1 MMFRSSGDDGGASY
15 GASTGD
21 TTMTTT
27 STKNEVAKVANNTPK
42 HGAAIDAVL
51 DAKAVV
57 KAGPLALIQK
67 HADRFNRLID
77 DLNSAKSDD
86 SVRGI
91 NLAFWRDT
99 PEGQKSGERYAS
111 LKALGRGISPTQKK
125 EKETLKALENEVNM
139 LLIATCETQSAIG
152 ALQDA
157 GFDVAIRGVSG
168 TKHLN
173 AWIKGPKDDDAAP
186 FGVTALRKLVTVDV
200 SAFGSYADLQ
210 SASVGARKG
219 KAGKQAGAENGV
231 ERAKLADVAEGV
243 ESAIA
248 GLAFTKDGGLSV
260 KARQKLAMLWAHLD
274 SVIPDDVKQEA
285 RKAFDA
291 EGDDSNEAQQLLA
304 TVAGAA

>member
-1 MMFRSSGDDGGASY
+1 
-15 GASTGD
+15 
-21 TTMTTT
+21 MTNIN
-27 STKNEVAKVANNTPK
+27 TKNEVAKVANNAPK

-67 HADRFNRLID
+67 HADRFKHLIEE
-77 DLNSAKSDD
+77 LNNAKSDD

-91 NLAFWRDT
+91 NLQFWRDT
-99 PEGQKSGERYAS
+99 PEGQKAAERYAS

-152 ALQDA
+152 ALKDA

-173 AWIKGPKDDDAAP
+173 AWVKGPSDDDAAP
-186 FGVTALRKLVTVDV
+186 FGVTTLRKLATADV
-200 SAFGSYADLQ
+200 SKFKSYADLQ
-210 SASVGARKG
+210 SAAAGARKD
-219 KAGKQAGAENGV
+219 KAGKSAGAENGV
-231 ERAKLADVAEGV
+231 DRSKLADVAEGV

-248 GLAFTKDGGLSV
+248 GLSFEKDGGLSV
-260 KARQKLAMLWAHLD
+260 KAREKLALLWAHLD
-274 SVIPDDVKQEA
+274 AIIPSDVKQSA

-291 EGDDSNEAQQLLA
+291 EGDDSQDAARLLA
-304 TVAGAA
+304 NVAGVA

>member
-1 MMFRSSGDDGGASY
+1 MTASN
-15 GASTGD
+15 SQNT
-21 TTMTTT
+21 
-27 STKNEVAKVANNTPK
+27 VAKVANNAPK

-77 DLNSAKSDD
+77 DLNNAKSDD

-99 PEGQKSGERYAS
+99 PEGQKSAERYAS

-139 LLIATCETQSAIG
+139 LLIATCETQSAI
-152 ALQDA
+152 ASLQDA

-173 AWIKGPKDDDAAP
+173 AWVKGPKDDDAAP
-186 FGVTALRKLVTVDV
+186 FGVTTLRKLVTADV
-200 SAFGSYADLQ
+200 SKFGSYADLQ
-210 SASVGARKG
+210 SASAGSRTG
-219 KAGKQAGAENGV
+219 KAGKNAGAEAGID
-231 ERAKLADVAEGV
+231 RTKLADVAEGV

-248 GLAFTKDGGLSV
+248 GLEFTKDGGLSV
-260 KARQKLAMLWAHLD
+260 KAREKLAMLWAHLD
-274 SVIPDDVKQEA
+274 SVIPDDVKQSA
-285 RKAFDA
+285 RKAFEA
-291 EGDDSNEAQQLLA
+291 EGDGEHESARLLA
-304 TVAGAA
+304 NVAGVA

>member
-1 MMFRSSGDDGGASY
+1 MTASN
-15 GASTGD
+15 TQN
-21 TTMTTT
+21 T
-27 STKNEVAKVANNTPK
+27 VAKVASNAPK

-77 DLNSAKSDD
+77 DLNNAKSDD

-99 PEGQKSGERYAS
+99 PEGQKSAERYAS

-139 LLIATCETQSAIG
+139 LLIATCETQSAI
-152 ALQDA
+152 ASLQDA

-186 FGVTALRKLVTVDV
+186 FGVTALRKLVTADLSKV
-200 SAFGSYADLQ
+200 ASYADLQ
-210 SASVGARKG
+210 SAATGARKG
-219 KAGKQAGAENGV
+219 KAGKSAGAENGI
-231 ERAKLADVAEGV
+231 ERAKLADVAEGI

-248 GLAFTKDGGLSV
+248 GLEFTKDGGLSV
-260 KARQKLAMLWAHLD
+260 KAREKLALLWAHLD
-274 SVIPDDVKQEA
+274 SVIPDDIKMQA

-291 EGDDSNEAQQLLA
+291 EGDGEHESARLLA
-304 TVAGAA
+304 NVAGVA

>member
-1 MMFRSSGDDGGASY
+1 M
-15 GASTGD
+15 
-21 TTMTTT
+21 
-27 STKNEVAKVANNTPK
+27 
-42 HGAAIDAVL
+42 
-51 DAKAVV
+51 
-57 KAGPLALIQK
+57 
-67 HADRFNRLID
+67 
-77 DLNSAKSDD
+77 
-86 SVRGI
+86 RGI

-139 LLIATCETQSAIG
+139 LLIATCETQSAI
-152 ALQDA
+152 ASLQDV
-157 GFDVAIRGVSG
+157 GFEVAIRGVSG

-173 AWIKGPKDDDAAP
+173 AWVKGPKDDDAAP
-186 FGVTALRKLVTVDV
+186 FGVTTLRKLVTIDV

-210 SASVGARKG
+210 SAATGARKG

-248 GLAFTKDGGLSV
+248 GLEFTKDGGLSV
-260 KARQKLAMLWAHLD
+260 KAREKLALLWAHLD
-274 SVIPDDVKQEA
+274 AIIPSDVKQSA

-291 EGDDSNEAQQLLA
+291 EGDDSQDAQRLLA
-304 TVAGAA
+304 NVAGVA

>member
-1 MMFRSSGDDGGASY
+1 MTASNSQN
-15 GASTGD
+15 A
-21 TTMTTT
+21 
-27 STKNEVAKVANNTPK
+27 NVAKVANNAPK

-77 DLNSAKSDD
+77 DLNNAKSDD

-99 PEGQKSGERYAS
+99 PEGQKSAERYAS

-139 LLIATCETQSAIG
+139 LLIATCETQSAI
-152 ALQDA
+152 ASLQDA

-173 AWIKGPKDDDAAP
+173 AWVKGPKDDDAAP
-186 FGVTALRKLVTVDV
+186 FGVTTLRKLVTADV
-200 SAFGSYADLQ
+200 SKFGSYADLQ
-210 SASVGARKG
+210 SASAGSRAG
-219 KAGKQAGAENGV
+219 KAGKNAGAEAGID
-231 ERAKLADVAEGV
+231 RTKLADVAEGV

-248 GLAFTKDGGLSV
+248 GLEFTKDGGLSV
-260 KARQKLAMLWAHLD
+260 KAREKLAMLWAHLD
-274 SVIPDDVKQEA
+274 SVIPDDVKQSA
-285 RKAFDA
+285 RKAFEA
-291 EGDDSNEAQQLLA
+291 EGDGEHESARLLA
-304 TVAGAA
+304 NVAGVA